1 MAGGMIMS
9 DFLLLCVKY
18 FGFVLGLIIVIGV
31 IKFRYRKKNKL
42 KKEEKECTESTK
54 SVKYTFSSVFPNED
68 IMNETFEILN
78 QNREKEKRFYGK
90 DF

>member
-1 MAGGMIMS
+1 MS

-54 SVKYTFSSVFPNED
+54 SVKYTFS
-68 IMNETFEILN
+68 
-78 QNREKEKRFYGK
+78 
-90 DF
+90 